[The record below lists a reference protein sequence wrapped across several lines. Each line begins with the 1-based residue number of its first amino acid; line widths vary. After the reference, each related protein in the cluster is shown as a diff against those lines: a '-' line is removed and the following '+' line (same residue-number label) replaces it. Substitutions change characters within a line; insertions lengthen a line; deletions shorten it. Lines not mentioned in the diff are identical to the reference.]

1 MERSQPTEPKMS
13 GKGTTGKQ
21 APGSQGDGKGSQKN
35 EGVTIKYIET
45 SKSALKFQ
53 EKLIKNKGK
62 KKENNTTFRIDFA
75 LASLETQNWNIPLL

>member
-13 GKGTTGKQ
+13 GKGTAGKQ

-75 LASLETQNWNIPLL
+75 LASLES

>member
-1 MERSQPTEPKMS
+1 MS
-13 GKGTTGKQ
+13 GKGTGGKT
-21 APGSQGDGKGSQKN
+21 PGSQGDGKVNQKN

>member
-1 MERSQPTEPKMS
+1 M
-13 GKGTTGKQ
+13 
-21 APGSQGDGKGSQKN
+21 DGKSSSQKN